1 MSIYI
6 QATNFYRPM
15 GQKGA
20 TMLKINKLIKN
31 GMKSDMNMF
40 FRNIVSPIGNINLDR
55 DASVNEIIASYVKE
69 STLCKL
75 DKSTDALGNAY
86 LSVAILLA
94 FIERISS
101 PLKKPSSIEEILD
114 DDDLTMEDR
123 IAECTGIVAKS
134 IFEGY
139 EERTD
144 KYLVYMAVL
153 VKLWLKE
160 EDSDFSDEEASS
172 ADDDISEPLSE
183 TENAADSEQVAKP
196 DEEPIPWEI
205 GAPV

>member
-75 DKSTDALGNAY
+75 DESTDALGNAY

-101 PLKKPSSIEEILD
+101 PLKKPSSIKEILD
-114 DDDLTMEDR
+114 DDDLTMEDW

-139 EERTD
+139 EERAD
-144 KYLVYMAVL
+144 KYLLYIAVL
-153 VKLWLKE
+153 VKHWLEE
-160 EDSDFSDEEASS
+160 EDCDFSDEDASS
-172 ADDDISEPLSE
+172 EDDDILEPLSE

-205 GAPV
+205 GAPI

>member
-75 DKSTDALGNAY
+75 DESTDALGNAY

-183 TENAADSEQVAKP
+183 TENAADSELVAKP

-205 GAPV
+205 GAPI